1 MDDAVDKDEN
11 VNNVNNVNNDGKSPA
26 ETVAS
31 NTNSPVRIH

>member
-11 VNNVNNVNNDGKSPA
+11 VKNVKNDGKSPA

>member
-11 VNNVNNVNNDGKSPA
+11 VKNVNNDGKSPA

>member
-11 VNNVNNVNNDGKSPA
+11 VKNFNKGGKSPA

-31 NTNSPVRIH
+31 NTNSPVRIHQ